1 MFLTFQIFFG
11 VFCVWVKFMSE
22 FEELVIWLDEESRKP
37 FVVKKVSF
45 SKAKLSS

>member
-1 MFLTFQIFFG
+1 VIFLL
-11 VFCVWVKFMSE
+11 VVKFMGE
-22 FEELVIWLDEESRKP
+22 FEDLVSWLDKESRKP